1 MSNNPFNIA
10 ALEAGREWARENPK
24 ATGVQI
30 DAAALAHSPFDPANR
45 HFQMGACDML
55 NRSLTQIFYR
65 WGVRCRTGHCSSGM
79 AHDVKEAQEIIKDVS
94 QLYHDQGRV
103 VTSWS
108 IYDKD
113 DVCIVS
119 MDLF

>member
-1 MSNNPFNIA
+1 MTNNIFNLKA
-10 ALEAGREWARENPK
+10 AEDGRAFARANPH

-30 DAAALAHSPFDPANR
+30 DEASPVFEPARR
-45 HFQMGACDML
+45 HFQMAAYDYL

-65 WGVRCRTGHCSSGM
+65 WGVRCRSGHCAGGM
-79 AHDVKEAQEIIKDVS
+79 AHDVKEAQECIKDVS

-119 MDLF
+119 MDVF